1 LNSLQLWSWYFNI
14 AATLALLVRLAYTR
28 LIPVYRWFSL
38 YLLTDAV
45 QQLWRVTVPLNT
57 TASGWIY
64 VAGNSL
70 KAVLAMFVILELY
83 RWALAEH
90 AALAKFG
97 QNAVIYALG
106 AAAVIALAGLMLDPP
121 ISGKTSVILFSFLR
135 IERTMDIWALLYLLT
150 IGVFLSWFPV
160 RMKRNVAVYMAGF
173 GVYFLARSVGL
184 LLTNVLP
191 KAYTTGL
198 STAMLFVS
206 FGCLLVWTV
215 ALGRAGESVGVVTG
229 MRSDP
234 TQLKRVTGQLE
245 AINRSLARLVRSS

>member
-1 LNSLQLWSWYFNI
+1 LSPLQLWIWYLNI

-28 LIPVYRWFSL
+28 LIPVYQWFSL

-45 QQLWRVTVPLNT
+45 QQLLRVTVPLNT

-64 VAGNSL
+64 VAGNSV

-106 AAAVIALAGLMLDPP
+106 AAAVIALSGLMLDPP

-135 IERTMDIWALLYLLT
+135 IERTMDVWALLYLLT

-160 RMKRNVAVYMAGF
+160 RMKRNVAVYMGGF
-173 GVYFLARSVGL
+173 VVFFLARSIGL

-191 KAYTTGL
+191 KAYTPSL

-206 FGCLLVWTV
+206 FGSLLVWIV
-215 ALGRAGESVGVVTG
+215 ALGPAGENVGVVIG
-229 MRSDP
+229 DRSDP
-234 TQLKRVTGQLE
+234 AQLKRVTGQLE